1 MKVNK
6 VTNAHCLR
14 GVAAQPASSSGEEG
28 EEEKNMTP
36 ATHTLPPSLNYHRRV
51 AHTAGDDE
59 EKNAL
64 RGREG
69 SGRERR
75 EWRIIALELRARVCE
90 CVFASHTQG
99 SWSAVVGFKGPLCT
113 IRAQPRPPER
123 VRPSCCNTPH
133 QPLHR
138 CPSAASLPCT
148 SIILRSHP
156 TSLLQLP
163 PSATCGG
170 GGGFSDMRGALCGS

>member
-14 GVAAQPASSSGEEG
+14 GVAAQPASSSGEEEE

-75 EWRIIALELRARVCE
+75 EWRIIALELCARACVSVC
-90 CVFASHTQG
+90 
-99 SWSAVVGFKGPLCT
+99 
-113 IRAQPRPPER
+113 
-123 VRPSCCNTPH
+123 
-133 QPLHR
+133 LHR
-138 CPSAASLPCT
+138 IHKVAGPRWWALKDPFAPFERSLAPPRGFARAAATPPTNPSTPSSTAAPA
-148 SIILRSHP
+148 
-156 TSLLQLP
+156 LP
-163 PSATCGG
+163 PSPAPSSSCAPIPPLYYNSLPPPHAVEAE
-170 GGGFSDMRGALCGS
+170 GFLT